1 MARLTATPIVAL
13 DVAAFADALALA
25 DALGARCRFYKIGG
39 ELFTAEGPSV
49 VRAVREREA
58 EVFLD
63 LKFHDIP
70 NTVRGAVRSAAGLGA
85 SLLTVHASGGRAML
99 EAAVEG
105 AGDRVRVLAVSV
117 LTSLDAVA
125 VGEAWG
131 REVARVEDEVL
142 RLSDLAVGAGVHGLV
157 CSGMEAAMVR
167 ARHGDRLGLLIP
179 GIRLSGGASHDQSR
193 VVTPRQAV
201 EAGARW
207 LVLGRAVT
215 GAADPARAMERVLEE
230 LAEA

>member
-13 DVAAFADALALA
+13 DVPAMADALALV
-25 DALGARCRFYKIGG
+25 DTLGTRCRFYKVGG
-39 ELFTAEGPSV
+39 ELFTAAGPAV
-49 VRAVREREA
+49 VRAVRERGA

-70 NTVRGAVRSAAGLGA
+70 NTVRGSVRSASALGA

-99 EAAVEG
+99 EAAVDG

-117 LTSLDAVA
+117 LTSLDAA
-125 VGEAWG
+125 GVGEAWG
-131 REVARVEDEVL
+131 REVGRVEDEVL
-142 RLSDLAVGAGVHGLV
+142 RLSDLAVAAGVHGLV
-157 CSGMEAAMVR
+157 CSGVEAALVQE
-167 ARHGDRLGLLIP
+167 RHGDRLGLLIP
-179 GIRLSGGASHDQSR
+179 GIRLAGGATHDQSR

-201 EAGARW
+201 ETGARW

-215 GAADPARAMERVLEE
+215 GAEDPARAMEQVLGE
-230 LAEA
+230 LAS

>member
-13 DVAAFADALALA
+13 DVPATADALALA
-25 DALGARCRFYKIGG
+25 DALGTRCRFYKVGG
-39 ELFTAEGPSV
+39 ELFTAAGPAV
-49 VRAVREREA
+49 VRAVRERGA

-70 NTVRGAVRSAAGLGA
+70 NTVRGSVRSASALGA

-99 EAAVEG
+99 EAAVDG

-117 LTSLDAVA
+117 LTSLDAA
-125 VGEAWG
+125 GVGEAWG
-131 REVARVEDEVL
+131 RDVARVEDEVL
-142 RLSDLAVGAGVHGLV
+142 RLSDLAVAAGVHGLV
-157 CSGMEAAMVR
+157 CSGVEAALVHE
-167 ARHGDRLGLLIP
+167 RHGDRLGLLIP
-179 GIRLSGGASHDQSR
+179 GIRLAGGATHDQSR

-215 GAADPARAMERVLEE
+215 GTEDPARAMEQVLGE
-230 LAEA
+230 LAS

>member
-1 MARLTATPIVAL
+1 MKVGKELY
-13 DVAAFADALALA
+13 VAA
-25 DALGARCRFYKIGG
+25 
-39 ELFTAEGPSV
+39 GPSV
-49 VRAVREREA
+49 VRALQERGF

-70 NTVRGAVRSAAGLGA
+70 NTVRGSVRSASALGA

-99 EAAVEG
+99 EAAVDG

-117 LTSLDAVA
+117 LTSLDAA
-125 VGEAWG
+125 GVGEAWG
-131 REVARVEDEVL
+131 RDVARVEDEVL
-142 RLSDLAVGAGVHGLV
+142 RLSDLAVAAGVHGLV
-157 CSGMEAAMVR
+157 CSGVEAALVHE
-167 ARHGDRLGLLIP
+167 RHGDRLGLLIP
-179 GIRLSGGASHDQSR
+179 GIRLAGGATHDQSR

-215 GAADPARAMERVLEE
+215 GTEDPARAMEQVLGE
-230 LAEA
+230 LAS